1 MKTHINTSSVVSRFK
16 IMNLRP
22 LVISCLSFMGTCV
35 LTASVAQASDLQI
48 YATPEAGQKTIVM
61 MLDTSGSMGSIDS
74 NTKNNYSNRD
84 DFNSIYQDYG
94 IGRSCRTDSSGNYSS
109 SGTTPSYTRKF
120 CTATSLTA
128 AQVVNLVDAGCEKVT
143 NSSVKCYDRMTRL
156 KDGLFKL
163 LDSEDSELF
172 TTRIGLGHFSYN
184 GNGDNAAIL
193 VAAKELGRKNSTQRT
208 LLKTKIAELTAQ
220 GGTPTAHA
228 YAEAGAYL
236 MGTNTVK
243 RVNVKVDKYRTR
255 VVQEP
260 DQYGCDQASDY
271 KYYIKRTIISPY
283 RCYKVTNPGITSSYI
298 DPIVTRYK
306 DVIKSDLCDNYQSV
320 DYDNAVQKCR
330 NDAWTEAS
338 IPNNYVKDGS
348 YTDNNAT
355 IHYSYEIK
363 TDGTSTYSGFL
374 NSDVG
379 DIRDDFNYKSPLPE
393 VAKRQSCDGQ
403 GVYILSD
410 GEANNSSSNNAS
422 PIMQKALLNFGNDF
436 KCPTTGG
443 LMTGGTG
450 AWHCMG
456 EFAKYL
462 FNKEKNPSGTS
473 IQTAFVGF
481 GKQFS
486 GLDTD
491 YVEAACKLSSR
502 TQPDRRNS
510 DKCSPSIGTS
520 SVEWPGYGNGG
531 FFETQSTDGITDS
544 VIQFIKNL
552 GDTQIEPL
560 STGAISVPV
569 DALNPNGFQPYGYLR
584 ALSPNPGQQVSIWIG
599 NLKKYDINNGALVDG
614 SKTIFNEVGKFD
626 LTTKDL
632 WNPTSVADGGMV
644 NQGGVFWNLPMPTQA
659 VSAVNANPDLNIRAV
674 PAITANPNGLRN
686 LYTDVSKV
694 ENNQLISKTSGELLK
709 IPDVASGT
717 VTSGANVLDKFKN
730 QDVLKSFS
738 LEIKHRLLNYL
749 GYDLGESIAT
759 GLPATL
765 PVPTKPFVSLGGS
778 IHSYPLQLTYSGE
791 INANGD
797 LTSVRKQSVMFGSM
811 EGGLHIVDAKTGV
824 EQSVFVP
831 AEILKN
837 PEAAKALR
845 AGQAGDI
852 QHGISG
858 AWISDTAYEIKR
870 GTSTTSSAVTAKKM
884 NVYGGM
890 RMGGNSYYALDLLNE
905 NKPKLL
911 FRVGNDLANYTRMGQ
926 TWSKPVLANIRYKNK
941 IRRVMIVGGG
951 YDMCYEDPR
960 FRLGQNNTSDFGGSS
975 CKKSEALGNAVYI
988 IDAETGERIWWTSH
1002 TGSNKDNTD
1011 LKHSV
1016 ATRISTLDRDGD
1028 NLVDHL
1034 YFGDLG
1040 GQVFRIDLNNKKDTA
1055 TASFGHNVIR
1065 LANLATTESGAAITN
1080 GDAPRFYQPP
1090 TITIHDEGS
1099 DTFILVA
1106 IASGDRSTPLDVAPS
1121 KGRESIKPFDP
1132 LQNRPTNKVYG
1143 LIDRDFVE
1151 RDLYKSTYT
1160 TFKSKD
1166 ITLNQLQKNPQ
1177 TLLSFTAVKNTFF
1190 GGSPKHGW
1198 YRSLSSDYLGNEVA
1212 SRTPGGVKAFEE
1224 EPIAI
1229 KDNLF
1234 IPVYDPEGTGVED
1247 ADPCQPRIIGES
1259 NRQQYCLPYGTCYKE
1274 GNKDIEAEKRTGMVM
1289 LNGVNQNV
1297 LGSGIRGIALG
1308 PTGGSGGGGT
1318 TDDPNSCGALTLIGN
1333 IKGAGEWKCSRI
1345 LNPIRW
1351 YEKNVSP
1358 K

>member
-1 MKTHINTSSVVSRFK
+1 MKKQTYKLAVVSGLK
-16 IMNLRP
+16 NMNLRP
-22 LVISCLSFMGTCV
+22 LAVACMSFMGTCV

-61 MLDTSGSMGSIDS
+61 MLDTSGSMGDS
-74 NTKNNYSNRD
+74 
-84 DFNSIYQDYG
+84 
-94 IGRSCRTDSSGNYSS
+94 
-109 SGTTPSYTRKF
+109 
-120 CTATSLTA
+120 
-128 AQVVNLVDAGCEKVT
+128 
-143 NSSVKCYDRMTRL
+143 DRGQTGSRLYRL
-156 KDGLFKL
+156 KQGMYKL
-163 LDSEDSELF
+163 LDSTDSNLPE
-172 TTRIGLGHFSYN
+172 TKVGLGRFWAS
-184 GNGDNAAIL
+184 GNYDGGKIL
-193 VAAKELGRKNSTQRT
+193 VEAEKLGKVGSAHREKLRTAVKNLS
-208 LLKTKIAELTAQ
+208 ADDW
-220 GGTPTAHA
+220 TPTAQA
-228 YAEAGAYL
+228 YAEAAAYL
-236 MGTNTVK
+236 LGTNTIK
-243 RVNVKVDKYRTR
+243 RAIIAVDKYKTETKSEI
-255 VVQEP
+255 VN
-260 DQYGCDQASDY
+260 Y
-271 KYYIKRTIISPY
+271 KCENSTYPY
-283 RCYKVTNPGITSSYI
+283 LNSNQTRCYQYNRYGFLSGNWEAPTAKYEN
-298 DPIVTRYK
+298 VTRRYECTALNNTNFTTEIQTCK
-306 DVIKSDLCDNYQSV
+306 T
-320 DYDNAVQKCR
+320 
-330 NDAWTEAS
+330 WTEKSS
-338 IPNNYVKDGS
+338 IPSTYTADG
-348 YTDNNAT
+348 TRD
-355 IHYSYEIK
+355 I
-363 TDGTSTYSGFL
+363 TDGVLYYSNQVQTDGDSNYSGFTKV
-374 NSDVG
+374 SVG
-379 DIRDDFNYKSPLPE
+379 NIRDELNYKSPLPE

-403 GVYILSD
+403 GIYVLSD
-410 GEANNSSSNNAS
+410 GEANRSGSTKVL
-422 PIMQKALLNFGNDF
+422 PLMQQALNDTSF
-436 KCPTTGG
+436 KCPTNG
-443 LMTGGTG
+443 LTNLNSGNGDS

-462 FNKEKNPSGTS
+462 FDKTKNPSGVS

-481 GKQFS
+481 GNDFN
-486 GLDTD
+486 GLDKAH
-491 YVEAACKLSSR
+491 VQQACKLSSR
-502 TQPDRRNS
+502 TQDDRRS
-510 DKCSPSIGTS
+510 DDSCSPTANTTHKLTK
-520 SVEWPGYGNGG
+520 PGYGNGG
-531 FFETQSTDGITDS
+531 FFETQSEQGVTDS

-584 ALSPNPGQQVSIWIG
+584 ALSPNPGQPVSIWIG

-730 QDVLKSFS
+730 QDELKSFS

-759 GLPATL
+759 GLPTTL

-797 LTSVRKQSVMFGSM
+797 LTSVRKQSVIFGSM

-858 AWISDTAYEIKR
+858 AWISDTAYEMKR

-926 TWSKPVLANIRYKNK
+926 TWSKPVLANIRYNNK

-988 IDAETGERIWWTSH
+988 IDAETGERIWWTSN

-1016 ATRISTLDRDGD
+1016 TTRISTLDRDGD

-1040 GQVFRIDLNNKKDTA
+1040 GQVFRIDLNNKKDTPA
-1055 TASFGHNVIR
+1055 ASFGHNVIR
-1065 LANLATTESGAAITN
+1065 LANLATTDSGVAITN

-1099 DTFILVA
+1099 ETFILVA

-1151 RDLYKSTYT
+1151 RDLFKSTYT

-1177 TLLSFTAVKNTFF
+1177 TLPSFTAVKNTFF
-1190 GGSPKHGW
+1190 GGSSKHGW

-1229 KDNLF
+1229 KNNLF
-1234 IPVYDPEGTGVED
+1234 VPVYDPEGTGVED
-1247 ADPCQPRIIGES
+1247 ADPCQPRIVGES
-1259 NRQQYCLPYGTCYKE
+1259 NRQQYCLPFGVCLKN
-1274 GNKDIEAEKRTGMVM
+1274 GLKDTDSEKRTGMIIEDGK
-1289 LNGVNQNV
+1289 NKNV
-1297 LGSGIRGIALG
+1297 LGAGIRGITLG
-1308 PTGGSGGGGT
+1308 PVGGGSGSGSGGPNT
-1318 TDDPNSCGALTLIGN
+1318 NSCGTLTLIGN
-1333 IKGAGEWKCSRI
+1333 LQGAGEWECLRV
-1345 LNPIRW
+1345 LNPVRW
-1351 YEKNVSP
+1351 YEKNVAP
-1358 K
+1358 

>member
-1 MKTHINTSSVVSRFK
+1 MKKHINTSSVVSRFK

-22 LVISCLSFMGTCV
+22 LAISCLSFMGTYA
-35 LTASVAQASDLQI
+35 LTASVVQASDLQI

-61 MLDTSGSMGSIDS
+61 MLDTSGSMDDRSIND
-74 NTKNNYSNRD
+74 
-84 DFNSIYQDYG
+84 DYG
-94 IGRSCRTDSSGNYSS
+94 CSPNRSETVEYSDVKVNY
-109 SGTTPSYTRKF
+109 
-120 CTATSLTA
+120 CT
-128 AQVVNLVDAGCEKVT
+128 QNG
-143 NSSVKCYDRMTRL
+143 VKRYSRLARLQKGMYD
-156 KDGLFKL
+156 L
-163 LDSEDSELF
+163 LDSNDSNLVS
-172 TTRIGLGHFSYN
+172 TKVGLGRFWIENYN
-184 GNGDNAAIL
+184 YNSTRNGGYIL
-193 VAAKELGRKNSTQRT
+193 VEAEKLGPVGSNQRNKLKAEVRK
-208 LLKTKIAELTAQ
+208 LTATNN
-220 GGTPTAHA
+220 TPTAQA
-228 YAEAGAYL
+228 YVEAAAYL
-236 MGTNTVK
+236 MGTNSLNRATI
-243 RVNVKVDKYRTR
+243 KVDAFRTLTTYEITQSAQCPSNRPNYRSSDKLCYENYTSYWGF
-255 VVQEP
+255 
-260 DQYGCDQASDY
+260 YGKTA
-271 KYYIKRTIISPY
+271 
-283 RCYKVTNPGITSSYI
+283 NPTKAEEWGN
-298 DPIVTRYK
+298 VTRHYK
-306 DVIKSDLCDNYQSV
+306 CDNLV
-320 DYDNAVQKCR
+320 TTDFTNEIQKCSSNGWNVINSIPSEYLN
-330 NDAWTEAS
+330 NDGTAITNGTLYTFDQ
-338 IPNNYVKDGS
+338 IQVQPNNY
-348 YTDNNAT
+348 
-355 IHYSYEIK
+355 
-363 TDGTSTYSGFL
+363 SGF
-374 NSDVG
+374 SKSTKG
-379 DIRDDFNYKSPLPE
+379 AIRDDINYISPLPE
-393 VAKRQSCDGQ
+393 ESKRQSCDGQ
-403 GVYILSD
+403 GIYMLSD
-410 GEANNSSSNNAS
+410 GEANQSGKSIVQPMMQAALNDTQFTCPSS
-422 PIMQKALLNFGNDF
+422 
-436 KCPTTGG
+436 GG
-443 LMTGGTG
+443 LDTTD
-450 AWHCMG
+450 ASSWHCMG
-456 EFAKYL
+456 QFSKYL
-462 FNKEKNPSGTS
+462 FDRMKNPAKVS

-481 GKQFS
+481 GSDFN
-486 GLDTD
+486 GLSKPH
-491 YVEAACKLSSR
+491 VQQACKISSR
-502 TQPDRRNS
+502 TQDDRRS
-510 DKCSPSIGTS
+510 DDACSPTANTIHKLTK
-520 SVEWPGYGNGG
+520 PGYGNGG
-531 FFETQSTDGITDS
+531 FFETQSESGVTES

-584 ALSPNPGQQVSIWIG
+584 ALSPNPGQPVSIWIG
-599 NLKKYDINNGALVDG
+599 NLKKYDVNNGALVDG

-831 AEILKN
+831 AEILRN

-870 GTSTTSSAVTAKKM
+870 GPSTTSSAVTAKKM

-926 TWSKPVLANIRYKNK
+926 TWSKPVLANIRYNNK
-941 IRRVMIVGGG
+941 IRRVMIFGGG

-1065 LANLATTESGAAITN
+1065 LANLATTESGTAITN

-1160 TFKSKD
+1160 IFKSKD

-1351 YEKNVSP
+1351 YEKNVAP